1 MTHVT
6 LVLTPRYPLLSLAI
20 CTEALRVANR
30 VSGRV
35 AFDWSIASVGGKTAV
50 SSSGMTVPVEEDV
63 RDITAASFIILLSS
77 YRPEDACHPDLLA
90 WLRSQNRRGATI
102 GCVDTAAY
110 ILAKAGIL
118 GRRKVVV
125 HHEAAAAYGDLLGDR
140 LLSDRYV
147 GMDGRIASSGGGMAT
162 LDMVLSLIEEVE
174 NRDLAD
180 RAAFVLNYRRLP
192 DRQQAREDPR
202 AAAAVDPRL
211 GRMVDLMHRHIADP
225 LPVMDIVRNAGAT
238 EPTARRLFQRRFGRT
253 PGRYYMEVRLDRARE
268 FLRNS
273 ALAVSDIAGRVGF
286 ANAGSLTRAYS
297 HRFGVSPS
305 KDRVPV
311 TGSERKGGRS

>member
-20 CTEALRVANR
+20 CTETLRVANR

-63 RDITAASFIILLSS
+63 RDITGAPVIILLSS
-77 YRPEDACHPDLLA
+77 YQPEDACHPDLLA
-90 WLRSQNRRGATI
+90 WLRARNRQGATI

-125 HHEAAAAYGDLLGDR
+125 HHEAVPAYGDLLGDR
-140 LLSDRYV
+140 LLPDRYV
-147 GMDGRIASSGGGMAT
+147 GMDGRIASSGGGIAT
-162 LDMVLSLIEEVE
+162 LDMVLALIEGIES
-174 NRDLAD
+174 RDLAD
-180 RAAFVLNYRRLP
+180 RVAFVLNYRRLP
-192 DRQQAREDPR
+192 DRQQARDDPH
-202 AAAAVDPRL
+202 AVATVDARL

-225 LPVMDIVRNAGAT
+225 LPVKEIARTAGST
-238 EPTARRLFQRRFGRT
+238 EATARRLFQRRFSRA
-253 PGRYYMEVRLDRARE
+253 PGRYYMDVRLDRARE
-268 FLRNS
+268 LLRNS
-273 ALAVSDIAGRVGF
+273 ALAVTDVADRVGF
-286 ANAGSLTRAYS
+286 ANAGSLTRAYR
-297 HRFGVSPS
+297 HRFGVLPS
-305 KDRVPV
+305 KDRIPK
-311 TGSERKGGRS
+311 TGSEQRGG